1 MSTDLSLDPVFFDEA
16 DPQPTP
22 VVIEPIAPPG
32 GITLTAEQVA
42 WCLRLL
48 ELLHI
53 KDMPHMAVTDI
64 AYHVEHVLQPKA
76 FERLKRCG
84 DQPCF

>member
-1 MSTDLSLDPVFFDEA
+1 MSTDLSQDPVFFDEA
-16 DPQPTP
+16 APAPTP
-22 VVIEPIAPPG
+22 VIIEPIAPPG
-32 GITLTAEQVA
+32 GITLTADQVA

-53 KDMPHMAVTDI
+53 KDMPYGAITDI

-84 DQPCF
+84 NEPNF